1 MTASWIADG
10 LSVSEVTINWLYA
23 ETLVKYLFDEN
34 PMPHIEYS
42 RAGHSFDQMKK
53 LNELYETE
61 EYFSNKV

>member
-10 LSVSEVTINWLYA
+10 LGVSEVTINWIYA
-23 ETLVKYLFDEN
+23 ETLSKYLFDEN

-42 RAGHSFDQMKK
+42 KANHSFDEMKK